1 MEAKKVNQKAAR
13 VLERLYQAMFDGP
26 DMVEEVGHALF
37 KKNSTYLP
45 VNVEQTWRLISK
57 KNSEDYHSS
66 PSIISV
72 MHFGEQNGDL
82 MRDPDV
88 TFLRVEESTFIPLTF
103 QNDYAGFY
111 GEYADVNDD
120 GTINLTEPMKQAD
133 LALFC
138 DDWMENINDQQ
149 ELGVA

>member
-1 MEAKKVNQKAAR
+1 MEAKKVNEKAAR
-13 VLERLYQAMFDGP
+13 VLERLYQAMFSGTNMQEGCKHARFEKNGSCFMP
-26 DMVEEVGHALF
+26 VSIEVIH
-37 KKNSTYLP
+37 
-45 VNVEQTWRLISK
+45 NVKDL
-57 KNSEDYHSS
+57 H
-66 PSIISV
+66 IISV
-72 MHFGEQNGDL
+72 MHYGERNGDL

-88 TFLRVEESTFIPLTF
+88 TFLRVEENTFIPLTF